1 MQSNFKFLA
10 GIAVG
15 LSLLLMSSTCDGSPG
30 GTPQSSSGVA
40 KAQIRLKPN
49 MTFEGQQVTA
59 EQFNILT
66 RQSRGNK
73 PGSTKHVYIIS
84 AFSGDVIIY
93 STVRGKVTSSGKR
106 LNPYSVVATDGQYV
120 DSSSRGVPI
129 TVGNRDHFT
138 PEILQDDGTYGSSN
152 KYLYWVDARGNGHEH
167 YISGGQIVH
176 VSDVPMAF
184 PKIILNLET
193 ASVPAEGK

>member
-1 MQSNFKFLA
+1 MQNFKFLA
-10 GIAVG
+10 GLGIG
-15 LSLLLMSSTCDGSPG
+15 LALILMSAKCGNDAEV
-30 GTPQSSSGVA
+30 PQSVSGA
-40 KAQIRLKPN
+40 TKAEIKIKPT

-66 RQSRGNK
+66 RQKHANT
-73 PGSTKHVYIIS
+73 PGSVKHVYIIS

-93 STVRGKVTSSGKR
+93 STVKGKVTSSGKR
-106 LNPYSVVATDGQYV
+106 LNPYRVIVGSAGEWKRPGFTIGINNDEFVTD
-120 DSSSRGVPI
+120 
-129 TVGNRDHFT
+129 
-138 PEILQDDGTYGSSN
+138 EMLQDDGTYGSSN